1 MINSITTEEQAQ
13 ARLDFLNIINSFLF
27 EDIPVIIRDQTQYRK
42 RDILTD
48 GEKICISQE
57 RASLRD
63 FISYKNREIDKHQVR
78 QYRVSEK
85 IEGKIAACV
94 IIIKQT
100 NWLEKFKNKY
110 KKFN

>member
-1 MINSITTEEQAQ
+1 MLNTYMTELEVQQ
-13 ARLDFLNIINSFLF
+13 RLNFLDTINSFLF
-27 EDIPVIIRDQTQYRK
+27 EEIPVEIKGITQYRK

-63 FISYKNREIDKHQVR
+63 FISHKNGEINEKQVR
-78 QYRVSEK
+78 NYKVSQK
-85 IEGKIAACV
+85 IEDKISACV

-100 NWLEKFKNKY
+100 NWLNKFKNRY
-110 KKFN
+110 